1 MFFFLCVCVCV
12 CVCVVFLFGFLFCFC
27 FLTFCVLLADNS
39 VSDFIA
45 FLRIPWFWTPA
56 ASVERF
62 LHVCLF
68 LLLLLGFVLVII

>member
-1 MFFFLCVCVCV
+1 MCVFCVFLLLFFCVFFF
-12 CVCVVFLFGFLFCFC
+12 F

-45 FLRIPWFWTPA
+45 FLRIPWFRTPA
-56 ASVERF
+56 VSVEM
-62 LHVCLF
+62 CLF

>member
-1 MFFFLCVCVCV
+1 MCFLCFFVVVFCVCV
-12 CVCVVFLFGFLFCFC
+12 F

-56 ASVERF
+56 VSVERF

>member
-1 MFFFLCVCVCV
+1 VCFLCFFVVVFCVCV
-12 CVCVVFLFGFLFCFC
+12 F

-56 ASVERF
+56 VSVERF

>member
-1 MFFFLCVCVCV
+1 MFFVFFCCCFLCV
-12 CVCVVFLFGFLFCFC
+12 FFFF

-56 ASVERF
+56 VSVERF

-68 LLLLLGFVLVII
+68 LLLLLGFVLVIIQLF